1 MLVGATG
8 SGKST
13 LIDGIINYITGVS
26 WDDDFRFSLV
36 DLTEDEKKKQTNQ
49 VKYKLFIKNCFL
61 NKEFFYCFSLLLL
74 YINYALTD
82 R

>member
-13 LIDGIINYITGVS
+13 LIDGIINYITDVS

-36 DLTEDEKKKQTNQ
+36 DLTDDEKKKHTNQ
-49 VKYKLFIKNCFL
+49 VIHKLFIKNCFL
-61 NKEFFYCFSLLLL
+61 NKENFIVFPFM
-74 YINYALTD
+74 
-82 R
+82 